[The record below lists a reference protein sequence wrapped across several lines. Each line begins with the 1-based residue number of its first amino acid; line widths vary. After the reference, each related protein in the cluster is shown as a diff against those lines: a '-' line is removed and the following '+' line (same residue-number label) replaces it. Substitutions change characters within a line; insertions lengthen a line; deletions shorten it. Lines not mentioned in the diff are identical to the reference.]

1 MAALAAAVVL
11 AVVGGVAA
19 TIAVQAR
26 ANGALRRKNDE
37 LTAALGREAKANT
50 ALAAATR
57 RVEQRYKL
65 AMDAIGTFHTGVS
78 EDFLLKEPRFK
89 ELRDRLLQSATNFYG
104 KLGSL
109 LGQEADPAS
118 QRALAQA
125 EYQVAELTDKLGL
138 KEAALAAHR
147 RVLSAR
153 AALAAEPGAG
163 SEAAADVGRS
173 LAAVGLLHWDAGRAD
188 EAQEAFRTAEARLA
202 EALRATPGDVSV
214 RAALGAAREKLGWL
228 LTERG
233 RAREALDVLR
243 RARSDL
249 EMPGGPG
256 GVPAEVRFEQ
266 ALVAASLSHTYLA
279 SGDPPQAFRENR
291 AALVIY
297 QALAAADP
305 KDARLRS
312 QLALAH
318 YNGCRDLE
326 DMGDRTG
333 ADRELRAA
341 LEVQQALVADYPA
354 VTAFRRMA
362 AWLRTCTGVMSER
375 SGNLAEAARTIRVA
389 QAEMESLVDPKHLD
403 TLLVHPLVSTDIHLA
418 RILGKMGDTAGSATE
433 DRKALAL
440 ESDDE
445 RGGPRQ

>member
-1 MAALAAAVVL
+1 MAALSAAVVL
-11 AVVGGVAA
+11 AVVGGAAA

-333 ADRELRAA
+333 ADRELRGPGG
-341 LEVQQALVADYPA
+341 PA
-354 VTAFRRMA
+354 GAGRGLPSRHRLPPHGGLAPHVHRRYERA
-362 AWLRTCTGVMSER
+362 VRESGR
-375 SGNLAEAARTIRVA
+375 SGPNDPCSPGGNGVAGRPQAPRHPARPPPREHRHTPREDPRENGRHGRVRDGRPQGPGA
-389 QAEMESLVDPKHLD
+389 Q
-403 TLLVHPLVSTDIHLA
+403 
-418 RILGKMGDTAGSATE
+418 
-433 DRKALAL
+433 
-440 ESDDE
+440 SDDE